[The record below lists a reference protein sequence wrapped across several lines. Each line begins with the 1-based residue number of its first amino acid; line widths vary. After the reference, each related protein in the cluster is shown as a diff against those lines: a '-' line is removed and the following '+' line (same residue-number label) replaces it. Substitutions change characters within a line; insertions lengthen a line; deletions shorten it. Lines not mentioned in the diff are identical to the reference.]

1 MLKGS
6 CGTDFEN
13 LRVMTDDIKEVEDF
27 FQDYDIDY
35 YDFIGTPKF
44 AKDITVRVDADSD
57 SYIYEFDK
65 NTGDVVD
72 ITDECDYT
80 SDGWTFKRKN
90 LKTYVVLEEPYEG
103 GNVRADKEPV
113 DNEPT
118 EPDDTDA
125 TGSKP
130 NPGTGAMP
138 F

>member
-13 LRVMTDDIKEVEDF
+13 LRDVTDDIAEAE
-27 FQDYDIDY
+27 DYDIDY

-44 AKDITVRVDADSD
+44 AKDITVRADKEPVDD
-57 SYIYEFDK
+57 IYECDK
-65 NTGDVVD
+65 NTGEVVD
-72 ITDECDYT
+72 ITDKCEYT
-80 SDGWTFKRKN
+80 SEGWTFKRKSV
-90 LKTYVVLEEPYEG
+90 KTYVVLDEPYEG

-113 DNEPT
+113 DDEPS

>member
-13 LRVMTDDIKEVEDF
+13 LRDVTDDIAEAE
-27 FQDYDIDY
+27 DYDIDY

-72 ITDECDYT
+72 ITDECEYT
-80 SDGWTFKRKN
+80 SDGWTFKRKA